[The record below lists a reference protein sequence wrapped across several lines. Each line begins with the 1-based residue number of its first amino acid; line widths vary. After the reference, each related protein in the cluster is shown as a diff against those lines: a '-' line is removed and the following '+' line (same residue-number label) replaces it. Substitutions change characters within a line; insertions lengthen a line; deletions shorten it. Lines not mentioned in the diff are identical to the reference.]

1 MAEKKDGKKTEKK
14 FAQEEKL
21 GELLTKFNGELADA
35 MAGRPYL
42 MVVTTGYEIG
52 KDGEKS
58 LMAAQWGWR
67 SNVFLDKDEGKR
79 IMEFLLSQLK
89 DAETHPEN
97 GVKKQ
102 YRLK

>member
-1 MAEKKDGKKTEKK
+1 MAEKKDEKK
-14 FAQEEKL
+14 QEKKAGQDALL
-21 GELLTKFNGELADA
+21 GDMLDRFNGELADA

-42 MVVTTGYEIG
+42 LMLTTGYEIG
-52 KDGEKS
+52 KEGEKS
-58 LMAAQWGWR
+58 LLAAQWGWR
-67 SNVFLDKDEGKR
+67 SNVFVGNDDGKK
-79 IMEFLLSQLK
+79 IMEFLLSQLR